1 MNEFDA
7 GQIPKHVAIIMD
19 GNGRWAQKNKL
30 PRSAGHQKGVEAI
43 RDVIKTASK
52 LKIQVITLYA
62 FSTENWR
69 RPEEEVSFLMK
80 LLVEYL
86 KREITELHK
95 QNVVIRTIGDLS
107 AFPKNVQNEITR
119 AKELTAGNTGL
130 IMNIGLNYGA
140 RNELTRAIN
149 LITKEMNDHTF
160 LEKPI
165 TEEMIASYLDTRDLP
180 DPDLM
185 IRTSGEKRISNFL
198 LWQIAYSEL
207 YFTDVLWPDFRG
219 EHLIEAIVDFQ
230 SRQRRF
236 GGLS

>member
-1 MNEFDA
+1 MGKVPNH
-7 GQIPKHVAIIMD
+7 IAIIMD

-30 PRSAGHQKGVEAI
+30 PRSAGHQQGVEAI

-52 LKIQVITLYA
+52 LKVQVLTLYA
-62 FSTENWR
+62 FSTENWK
-69 RPEEEVSFLMK
+69 RPEAEVTFLMK

-86 KREITELHK
+86 KKEIAELHK
-95 QNVVIRTIGDLS
+95 QNVVIRTIGYLS
-107 AFPKNVQNEITR
+107 AFPKNVQNEIAR
-119 AKELTAGNTGL
+119 AKDLTVDNTGL
-130 IMNIGLNYGA
+130 VMNIGLNYGA

-149 LITKEMNDHTF
+149 LIAKELNDHAF
-160 LEKPI
+160 NEKMI
-165 TEEMIASYLDTRDLP
+165 TEELIESYLDTSGLP
-180 DPDLM
+180 DPDLL

-219 EHLIEAIVDFQ
+219 KHLIEAIVDYQ
-230 SRQRRF
+230 TRQRRF